1 MTTQLELAVRTPS
14 PEISAEDVD
23 RVCAALAHADD
34 WIEAAALAE
43 QLGTTDR
50 KVRKAAEYSDGRI
63 LSGPGCPGYK
73 LLDSSARLGDADR
86 AASCLESQ
94 ARRMLLRAARIRARM
109 HRFAAGKSPSEALAK
124 EGTA

>member
-14 PEISAEDVD
+14 PEISPEEVD
-23 RVCAALAHADD
+23 RVCAALARADD
-34 WIEAAALAE
+34 WIDAAALAE
-43 QLGTTDR
+43 QLGINDR
-50 KVRKAAEYSDGRI
+50 KIRLAAEHSDGRI

-86 AASCLESQ
+86 AASSLESQ

-109 HRFAAGKSPSEALAK
+109 HRYAAKGAA
-124 EGTA
+124 